1 MRTRTVAL
9 NFSLAVFACIWGA
22 CAHVAPRELGEQDF
36 TPAFLAKCK
45 REAEAG
51 DPNGQALYG
60 KALFNGWGV
69 ASNHVAALELL
80 DKAVDAGNASAQLF
94 LGCCYE
100 AGVGVERN
108 MVKAFELYEKAAA
121 RGSALGQFALGECYA
136 NGKVYK
142 RDYAKAFPL
151 YKKAANQGLAVA
163 QYSLAV
169 CYRNGRGV
177 ERNISSAIKWF
188 TRSADNGH
196 AQAQYSLGQ
205 CYYYGEGVR
214 SNHVKAVEFWMKAV
228 AQGHDDSRAKLFD
241 LAMKDDIFAKDALS
255 SLSMRISSFDTSW
268 TAGNTERFWDE
279 VAERATRTSTAPRF
293 TTADARGGE
302 EVLEAFGTRFL
313 PNTYARYQKARM
325 AAKEREATFNEN
337 RPTADASDPTQGD
350 IYDKMVKVTA
360 KAVSEMDRRHDELC
374 HYYLLFKAGIM
385 TESEL
390 ASVDSSKSGAML
402 PVLGGIYRS
411 RVDVAK
417 LSDVERTFAEK
428 HMPLALAGHD
438 RLAAELSGSEA
449 AYAALVS
456 DAVKIDAVR
465 GDGVLKPLRERLA
478 DIRLRLG
485 QVVDAIRQNK
495 LLLAADEMTAEQ
507 MSKLDLKF
515 GAELLSFEKT
525 LPVREYAQA
534 WFAANWTDR
543 EKWDVA
549 FREAPVFGLRGS
561 MVPIE
566 DKGYAM
572 CKYEVTQGLWVAVMG
587 ENPSCFKGSQLPVE
601 TVTWNECQE
610 FLRRLNSLPEVKE
623 AGLRYRL
630 PLQYEWRYACA
641 AGAKGCYGNLA
652 GDVEVTDETF
662 GDVAWNIG
670 NSDGRTHIVGW
681 KKPNA
686 FDLYDM
692 HGNVYELTSTSRGFK
707 KVSCG
712 GSWNNYPFNC
722 VVESTY
728 ALDPRSRRY
737 NIVGF
742 RLAL

>member
-1 MRTRTVAL
+1 MRIRT
-9 NFSLAVFACIWGA
+9 LARNLTIAVLACLLGA
-22 CAHVAPRELGEQDF
+22 CAHVAPRELGEKDF
-36 TPAFLAKCK
+36 TPAFLAKCRK
-45 REAEAG
+45 EAEAG

-69 ASNHVAALELL
+69 ASNHVAAIEWL

-100 AGVGVERN
+100 AGVGVERD
-108 MVKAFELYEKAAA
+108 MDKAFELYAKAAA
-121 RGSALGQFALGECYA
+121 KGSPLGQFALGECYA
-136 NGKVYK
+136 YGKVDK
-142 RDYAKAFPL
+142 RNYAKAFSL

-163 QYSLAV
+163 QHSLGV

-177 ERNISSAIKWF
+177 ERKPSVAVKWF
-188 TRSADNGH
+188 TKAADKGL

-241 LAMKDDIFAKDALS
+241 LAMKGDIFAKEALS
-255 SLSMRISSFDTSW
+255 SLSRKLASFDTSW
-268 TAGNTERFWDE
+268 TADNTERFWNE
-279 VAERATRTSTAPRF
+279 VAALATRTSTAPRL
-293 TTADARGGE
+293 TTADAREGE
-302 EVLEAFGTRFL
+302 KILEAFGTRFL
-313 PNTYARYQKARM
+313 PNAYARYQKARM

-337 RPTADASDPTQGD
+337 RRAAGDSTQGD
-350 IYDKMVKVTA
+350 IYDKMVAATA
-360 KAVSEMDRRHDELC
+360 KVVSEMDRRHDELC
-374 HYYLLFKAGIM
+374 HYYLLFKAGVI
-385 TESEL
+385 TETEL
-390 ASVDSSKSGAML
+390 ASVDSSKIGVMLSG
-402 PVLGGIYRS
+402 VGGIYRS
-411 RVDVAK
+411 RADVPK
-417 LSDVERTFAEK
+417 LSDVERSFAEK

-438 RLAAELSGSEA
+438 RLADELSGSET
-449 AYAALVS
+449 AYAELVS

-465 GDGVLKPLRERLA
+465 GDGVLKPLRKRLA

-495 LLLAADEMTAEQ
+495 LMLAADEVTAEQ
-507 MSKLDLKF
+507 LANLDKRL
-515 GAELLSFEKT
+515 GAEFLTFEQS
-525 LPVREYAQA
+525 LAVRDAQA
-534 WFAANWTDR
+534 WFAKHGTDS

-549 FREAPVFGLRGS
+549 FREAPVFGLLGS
-561 MVPIE
+561 MAPIE

-572 CKYEVTQGLWVAVMG
+572 CKYEVTQGLWVAIMG

-601 TVTWNECQE
+601 TVTWNESQE

-641 AGAKGCYGNLA
+641 AGAKGCYGSLA

-670 NSDGRTHIVGW
+670 NSNGRTHIVGL

-686 FDLYDM
+686 FGLYDM
-692 HGNVYELTSTSRGFK
+692 HGNVWEWTATSSGGK
-707 KVSCG
+707 KASCG
-712 GSWNNYPFNC
+712 GSWENHPFNC
-722 VVESTY
+722 GVESTY
-728 ALDPRSRRY
+728 TLNPGTRRY
-737 NIVGF
+737 NIVGL